1 MITSRQSTAK
11 SSVDEL
17 HQLINVIKKHLP
29 TLKENKTSMIS
40 LHLSDIAGELPH
52 FQKSYNALVQS
63 EELSEDDF
71 IDCIVELEVSVF
83 HILGHIKDLH
93 KLLKKAEDALP

>member
-1 MITSRQSTAK
+1 MMTAMQPTTQN
-11 SSVDEL
+11 SVDEL
-17 HQLINVIKKHLP
+17 HLLINVIKKHLP

-52 FQKSYNALVQS
+52 FQKSYTALVQS

-71 IDCIVELEVSVF
+71 IDCIEELQVSVF
-83 HILGHIKDLH
+83 HIWSHIKDLNT
-93 KLLKKAEDALP
+93 LLRKAVDMLP

>member
-1 MITSRQSTAK
+1 MITSKQSTAK

-71 IDCIVELEVSVF
+71 IDCMVELQVSVF
-83 HILGHIKDLH
+83 HILGHIKDLNR
-93 KLLKKAEDALP
+93 LLEKAVDMLP